1 MEIGRDC
8 DSTWKNMWPHESDVP
23 GFKAFMLDFY
33 QVNSLVIFLIYEIL
47 NPPDRH
53 ATNYMS
59 V

>member
-1 MEIGRDC
+1 MEIGRDW

-33 QVNSLVIFLIYEIL
+33 QVSYLILFLIREIL
-47 NPPDRH
+47 NPFDRH